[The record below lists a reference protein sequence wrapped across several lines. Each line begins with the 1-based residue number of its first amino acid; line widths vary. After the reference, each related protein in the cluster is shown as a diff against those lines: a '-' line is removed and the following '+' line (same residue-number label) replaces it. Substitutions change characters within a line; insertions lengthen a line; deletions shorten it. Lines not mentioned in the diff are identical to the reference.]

1 MRIRILITLFFLL
14 VIRDNAV
21 GQILKFEELFD
32 TLSPESRGWIILNN
46 DGNLVD
52 YPLLYE
58 AFTFTNG
65 GPMNPQAG
73 RYFVKFDALNANELR
88 VIDEWLITPQL
99 PVIEKFDEMS
109 FWCGAVDK
117 NYKDSLRVLV
127 SVSGTQ
133 LTDFIELDRF
143 KVDGP
148 IGAWHRKS
156 YDLSSF
162 AGKSIY
168 FAVNYRMLDAGVLGR
183 NSDNVWIDH
192 FKLENKTG
200 PGVEITS
207 YELDQNYPNPFNAS
221 TEIVFAVPEESNVVV
236 KIYDLLGRKI
246 ATAVSS
252 RFSMGR
258 YRIPFSAADLAS
270 GVYICTMNADATA
283 GGGKFQDSFRMVLI
297 K

>member
-1 MRIRILITLFFLL
+1 MLSRLLISLLFLL
-14 VIRDNAV
+14 SLRQTAF
-21 GQILKFEELFD
+21 GQLIKFEELFD

-73 RYFVKFDALNANELR
+73 RYFVKFDALNANEQR

-99 PVIEKFDEMS
+99 PVIEKYDEMS

-117 NYKDSLRVLV
+117 NFKDSLRVLV
-127 SVSGTQ
+127 SVSGNQ
-133 LTDFIELDRF
+133 LADFTEIDRF
-143 KVDGP
+143 KADGP
-148 IGAWHRKS
+148 IGAWHKKS
-156 YDLSSF
+156 YDLSAF
-162 AGKSIY
+162 AGKSVY

-183 NSDNVWIDH
+183 NSDNVWIDN
-192 FKLENKTG
+192 FKLVNRTG

-221 TEIVFAVPEESNVVV
+221 TEIIFAVPEPSYLQ
-236 KIYDLLGRKI
+236 IRIFDMLGRQLE
-246 ATAVSS
+246 TAVEG
-252 RFSMGR
+252 RYEMGR
-258 YRIPFSAADLAS
+258 YRLRFDASNLAS
-270 GVYICTMNADATA
+270 GSYIYSIDAEA
-283 GGGKFQDSFRMVLI
+283 LSGGGKFRKSSMMVLI